1 MRNFFRYF
9 FAIFLIVIGV
19 MLVMANLEVI
29 DFNFSVAWHY
39 IYPIFFV
46 VIGFMSLIRYLGR
59 RGGSWIFGSF
69 FAIFGSLLIMDRLD
83 WMTFAF
89 KDVINLWP
97 LLIVYIGFSLIGRNR
112 VTINYSFDDD
122 KNHDYDYDTG
132 WHKKYFDNSMFSV
145 GSQTFEEQNWVVEP
159 MHLKHMAGD
168 FYFNFSKAFIPEKK
182 IPITI
187 DSLAADVNIVVPENI
202 DFRIHARV
210 KAGGIQVLDQA
221 SDGINRTFVY
231 QTNNYDAAVKKL
243 DFYINL
249 KAGNIRIDRV

>member
-1 MRNFFRYF
+1 
-9 FAIFLIVIGV
+9 
-19 MLVMANLEVI
+19 MLVLANLEVI

-46 VIGFMSLIRYLGR
+46 VIGFTGLIRFWRR

-69 FAIFGSLLIMDRLD
+69 FLIFGSLLIMDRLD
-83 WMTFAF
+83 WITFTF

-97 LLIVYIGFSLIGRNR
+97 LLIVYIGFSLIGRKR
-112 VTINYSFDDD
+112 VTVAYSFDDD
-122 KNHDYDYDTG
+122 KNRNYDYDTT
-132 WHKKYFDNSMFSV
+132 WYKRHFDNSMFSV
-145 GSQTFEEQNWVVEP
+145 GSQTFDEQNWVAEP

-187 DSLAADVNIVVPENI
+187 DSLAADVNMVVPENV
-202 DFRIHARV
+202 DFRINARV
-210 KAGGIQVLDQA
+210 KAGSIQVLDQSA
-221 SDGINRTFVY
+221 DGINRTLVY
-231 QTNNYDAAVKKL
+231 QTNNYEAAVRKL